1 MRRHWHQESTWMP
14 SKASDRMQVLQGT
27 LDLIVLRT
35 LATMG
40 PQHAY
45 GIATRLLQVSGES
58 LNLNQGTL
66 YPALVRLEQQGW
78 IKGTW
83 GKTESNRE
91 AKFYAI
97 TRSGRK
103 ALERE
108 TARWRQMAGLVEKV
122 LGESAG

>member
-1 MRRHWHQESTWMP
+1 MS
-14 SKASDRMQVLQGT
+14 SKEKEPIKLLQGT

-35 LATMG
+35 LSTMG

-45 GIATRLLQVSGES
+45 HIATRLQQISDSL

-66 YPALVRLEQQGW
+66 YPALVRLEQYGW

-83 GKTESNRE
+83 GTTENNRE

-97 TRSGRK
+97 TKAGQK
-103 ALERE
+103 ALGQE
-108 TARWRQMAGLVEKV
+108 TERWRKMAGLVER
-122 LGESAG
+122 LLLEES

>member
-1 MRRHWHQESTWMP
+1 MATEENESI
-14 SKASDRMQVLQGT
+14 KVLQGT

-45 GIATRLLQVSGES
+45 GISARLKQISDDS
-58 LNLNQGTL
+58 LDLNQGTL

-78 IKGTW
+78 IQGTW
-83 GKTESNRE
+83 GKTENNRE

-97 TRSGRK
+97 TRAGLK
-103 ALERE
+103 ALDRE
-108 TARWRQMAGLVEKV
+108 TQRWRKMAGLVEKLLV
-122 LGESAG
+122 AEA

>member
-1 MRRHWHQESTWMP
+1 MP
-14 SKASDRMQVLQGT
+14 TEDSNRIQVLQGT

-45 GIATRLLQVSGES
+45 SISSRLKQVSGDS
-58 LNLNQGTL
+58 LDLNQGTL

-78 IKGTW
+78 IKGAW

-91 AKFYAI
+91 AKFY
-97 TRSGRK
+97 TLTKSGQK
-103 ALERE
+103 ALNKE
-108 TARWRQMAGLVEKV
+108 TERWRRMAGLVEKLLQDEV
-122 LGESAG
+122 